1 MCNTKLAFVRLLK
14 WTPRVLNAKDV
25 ADMLGIARMFTAK
38 EEKSRQTYYRKVFLT
53 IAFLLNHNF
62 PL

>member
-1 MCNTKLAFVRLLK
+1 MRLLK